1 MEQMWIV
8 VANAGRARFFA
19 DPGGSGEN
27 SELEEINDMVNAA
40 VRLRTAETET
50 DRLGPTSATKSIH
63 NTGGALPNKSYE
75 PPQTPTEHE
84 TELFARSINSYLL
97 QGLHEGR
104 FGQLALVASPQFLGL
119 MRKMLD
125 PQLTPLLKLDIN
137 KDYTSL
143 SARQLHEQLN
153 AKLSAR
159 EDPPE

>member
-1 MEQMWIV
+1 MEPTWIV

-19 DPGGSGEN
+19 EPGGGGDN

-63 NTGGALPNKSYE
+63 NTGGALPNKNYE

-97 QGLHEGR
+97 QGLHERR
-104 FGQLALVASPQFLGL
+104 FGQLALVASPQFLGIL
-119 MRKMLD
+119 RKLLD
-125 PQLTPLLKLDIN
+125 PQLTPLLKFDIN

-143 SARQLHEQLN
+143 PARQLREHLHEQRR
-153 AKLSAR
+153 AR
-159 EDPPE
+159 EHPPD